1 MMHMSVNRTPV
12 EEILDII
19 RAAGKRGITRGGIS
33 RAMTTRGCDCENWIN
48 TLLEAG
54 EIEICGRRASDGAD
68 LIRIAK
74 RSE

>member
-1 MMHMSVNRTPV
+1 MHMSKSRTPA

-33 RAMTTRGCDCENWIN
+33 RAMTSRGCDCENWIN

-54 EIEICGRRASDGAD
+54 EIKICGKRASDGAI
-68 LIRIAK
+68 LYRIAK
-74 RSE
+74 LSK